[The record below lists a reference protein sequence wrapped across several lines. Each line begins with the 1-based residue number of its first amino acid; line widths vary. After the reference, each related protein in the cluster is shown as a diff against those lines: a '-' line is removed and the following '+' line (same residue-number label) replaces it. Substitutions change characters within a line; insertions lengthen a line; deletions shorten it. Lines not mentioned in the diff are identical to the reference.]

1 MLLSA
6 DTRQPPLNPTKFVAL
21 FIVFFVLIEL
31 LMAVG
36 KASSTYFRFINPKNP
51 RNSRNSRNS
60 MNPIPFEPY
69 R

>member
-36 KASSTYFRFINPKNP
+36 KASSTYFRFINPRNPKNP
-51 RNSRNSRNS
+51 RNS
-60 MNPIPFEPY
+60 MNPIPLGPY
-69 R
+69 K